1 MATGGR
7 TKYDPTKMM
16 PGPSRTAQMDDSV
29 SFYVDGCV
37 VIFQLTKTY
46 FRLETIAVRKCFMV
60 FFAFMQTS
68 SFVTGRIEDDT
79 PIFNKQ
85 KVEFRLRFLLFCSP
99 FLVSIWKEIS
109 V

>member
-1 MATGGR
+1 
-7 TKYDPTKMM
+7 
-16 PGPSRTAQMDDSV
+16 
-29 SFYVDGCV
+29 
-37 VIFQLTKTY
+37 
-46 FRLETIAVRKCFMV
+46 MV

-85 KVEFRLRFLLFCSP
+85 KVEFRLRFLPFCSP
-99 FLVSIWKEIS
+99 FLVSIWKEIN